1 MAQIFITGTDTGVG
15 KTLLTG
21 LLLSHLRQNNVHALA
36 MKPFCSGDRADVDLL
51 YTLQDGEL
59 TRDEINP
66 FYFAKPLAPAVAA
79 RKRNR
84 SVPLTHVL
92 ERIEALAKRCDL
104 LLIEGIGGACVPLT
118 RDYLVADVIR
128 ELGCE
133 TIVVATNRLGT
144 IHATLSTCYSLEMFG
159 VSAAKLVLMGT
170 RKPDLSAS
178 TNCQVLED
186 WLRPKSLV
194 SIPYLGANVAQA
206 GLLMRA
212 AKKIKKTLAKLA
224 VSKGPL

>member
-21 LLLSHLRQNNVHALA
+21 LLLSHLRQSNVHALA
-36 MKPFCSGDRADVDLL
+36 MKPFCSGDRADVELF

-84 SVPLTHVL
+84 SVPITQVL
-92 ERIEALAKRCDL
+92 ARIEALAKRCDL
-104 LLIEGIGGACVPLT
+104 LLIEGIGGACVPLSG
-118 RDYLVADVIR
+118 DYLVADVIR

-133 TIVVATNRLGT
+133 TIVVASNRLGT
-144 IHATLSTCYSLEMFG
+144 IHATLSTCYSLGVFG
-159 VSAAKLVLMGT
+159 VSAAKIVLMGA
-170 RKPDLSAS
+170 KNPDLSAS
-178 TNCQVLED
+178 TNLKSLQD
-186 WLRPKSLV
+186 WLRPQGLV
-194 SIPYLGANVAQA
+194 AIPYLGGNLAQA
-206 GLLMRA
+206 AQIHKA
-212 AKKIKKTLAKLA
+212 AEKIKRDLGKLL
-224 VSKGPL
+224 GQ